1 MKFKELKQYFETAK
15 LPRTITKDYIH
26 ISDVKETATRY
37 IYILDGLFKK
47 HGKDVN
53 FNPYALTLLNGLKI
67 IYEMTKDKN
76 THDKKGLPHKAFTS
90 Y

>member
-15 LPRTITKDYIH
+15 LPRTITKGYIH
-26 ISDVKETATRY
+26 ISNVKETAERY
-37 IYILDGLFKK
+37 IYILDCLFKT

-53 FNPYALTLLNGLKI
+53 FNPYAITLLNGLKI
-67 IYEMTKDKN
+67 IHDMTKDKN
-76 THDKKGLPHKAFTS
+76 LHNKEGLPHKAFTS